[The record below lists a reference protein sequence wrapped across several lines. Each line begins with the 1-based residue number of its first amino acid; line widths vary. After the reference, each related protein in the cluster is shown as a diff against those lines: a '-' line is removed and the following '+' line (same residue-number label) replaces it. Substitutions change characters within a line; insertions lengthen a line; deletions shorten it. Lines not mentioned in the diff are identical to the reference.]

1 MTRPAPFQPSSVG
14 PALVTVAHGTRIAAG
29 NLVAAAITARAGRRL
44 GVPATGSYVELC
56 TPAFTSVARSLDAPA
71 VVVPLLLSTGHHL
84 RHDLPAGVAR
94 AGVPVQLARSLGP
107 HPLLAEV
114 MCLRLRGAGARPG
127 DPVVLVAAGSRD
139 PDAAID
145 LASAGR
151 MLQARWGSPV
161 RVATV
166 SGDGPPVGDVVAEA
180 RADGRE
186 AVQTY
191 ILADGHFARQAGH
204 LGRRAGAAAVGGV
217 LGPHPLVVEL
227 VVRRYRALAAR
238 PEAGRITTAA

>member
-1 MTRPAPFQPSSVG
+1 MSTPQ
-14 PALVTVAHGTRIAAG
+14 LVTVAHGTRVRAG
-29 NLVAAAITARAGRRL
+29 NRVAAAITAAAGRRL
-44 GVPATGSYVELC
+44 GVRAQGSYVELC
-56 TPAFTSVARSLDAPA
+56 SPLFSSVVRTIGKPS
-71 VVVPLLLSTGHHL
+71 VVVPLLLSTGFHV
-84 RHDLPAGVAR
+84 RHDLPEALLCASAPAR
-94 AGVPVQLARSLGP
+94 LARPLGP

-114 MCLRLRGAGARPG
+114 MCRRLRGAGARVG

-166 SGDGPPVGDVVAEA
+166 SGDGPSVGDQVAAA
-180 RADGRE
+180 RAHGRV
-186 AVQTY
+186 AVVPY
-191 ILADGHFARQAGH
+191 LLAGGHFS
-204 LGRRAGAAAVGGV
+204 RRAELAARSAGATSVAGV

-227 VVRRYRALAAR
+227 VVRRYRSLAAER
-238 PEAGRITTAA
+238 ARVISAA